1 MAELSIGQ
9 VAKRVGVAAS
19 AIRFYE
25 SEGLLPKADRRGG
38 RRVYPE
44 SILQSLALIDLAKSA
59 GFTIAEIRQLLRGF
73 SRRTPPGVRWRSL
86 ASSKVEELDARI
98 QEAERMKGVLE
109 AVMGCECPTLDDCA
123 KPMCRGGIC

>member
-9 VAKRVGVAAS
+9 VAQRAGVATS

-25 SEGLLPKADRRGG
+25 SEGLLPRADRRGG

-44 SILQSLALIDLAKSA
+44 SIVQQIALIHLAKSA
-59 GFTIAEIRQLLRGF
+59 GFTLAEVRQLLRGF

-86 ASSKVEELDARI
+86 ATGKLAELEERI
-98 QEAERMKGVLE
+98 REATRMKQVLE
-109 AVMGCECPTLDDCA
+109 VVMRCECPTLDDCA
-123 KPMCRGGIC
+123 TPMCGGEEP